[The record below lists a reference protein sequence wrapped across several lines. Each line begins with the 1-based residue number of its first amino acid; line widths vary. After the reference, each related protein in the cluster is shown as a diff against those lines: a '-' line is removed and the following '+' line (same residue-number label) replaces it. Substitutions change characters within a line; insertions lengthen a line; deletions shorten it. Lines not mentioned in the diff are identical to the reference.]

1 MVRDQFHVPAE
12 LPPEKRH
19 PYSFDRRLGRPHSR
33 SGRFGEAVNALPL
46 PRVKLRLLGCPALIP
61 ISIPLMLSNYKKL
74 HAIRKHLPAE
84 SVVRGMAEEKQAV
97 IEVESLENVNN
108 KTR

>member
-1 MVRDQFHVPAE
+1 
-12 LPPEKRH
+12 
-19 PYSFDRRLGRPHSR
+19 
-33 SGRFGEAVNALPL
+33 
-46 PRVKLRLLGCPALIP
+46 
-61 ISIPLMLSNYKKL
+61 MLSNYKKL